1 MATPRTF
8 KEFIQQFQSICE
20 SQLAI
25 KQFQLGEPSDL
36 DVEND
41 EHTFQRFP
49 LAFLIPDISEMDRYG
64 KMSLGF
70 TFVVADIVRN
80 EEDWQID
87 TYNSTLMIMQDVMSK
102 IVMTP
107 ASDVDFTVQ
116 TPIVIDPFVERYN
129 NNLAGWSAALTI
141 DIKSPFNLCDAAF

>member
-1 MATPRTF
+1 MATPTTF
-8 KEFIQQFQSICE
+8 KEFIQQFQAICE

-41 EHTFQRFP
+41 QHTFQRFP
-49 LAFLIPDISEMDRYG
+49 LAFLIPEISQMDRYG

-87 TYNSTLMIMQDVMSK
+87 TYNSTLMILQDVMSK
-102 IVMTP
+102 IVNSP
-107 ASDVDFTVQ
+107 ASEVDFTVQ
-116 TPIVIDPFVERYN
+116 TPIIIDPFVERYN